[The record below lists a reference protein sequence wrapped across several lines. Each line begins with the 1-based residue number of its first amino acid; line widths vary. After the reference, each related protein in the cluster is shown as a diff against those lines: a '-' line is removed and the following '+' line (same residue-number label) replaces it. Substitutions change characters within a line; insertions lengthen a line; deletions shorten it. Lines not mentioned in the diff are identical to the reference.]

1 MTPIDASEP
10 QVTGRLRPP
19 ALSLLLAEV
28 RGIFEFNASL
38 MLSPLLMGAPRG
50 DGHPVLTLPGFLAS
64 DLSMAPMRRYLKEL
78 GYDAHAWNN
87 GRNIGG
93 VLRMRSALR
102 DRLAAVH
109 TATGRKVS
117 IIGWSLGGVYARDLA
132 LQAPDMVRS
141 VVTLGSPFANDI
153 RATNA
158 TRLYEAL
165 SGEAVE
171 DNAELRTAIAGD
183 LPVPATSI
191 YSRTDGVV
199 NWRTCILRPSDTAE
213 NIEVYLA
220 SHIGLGVN
228 AAALWA
234 VADRLAQSEGRF
246 RQFDRSG
253 PFAIAYAPPENAQS
267 SRPEAR
273 TV

>member
-1 MTPIDASEP
+1 MPIDRSETP
-10 QVTGRLRPP
+10 ETGRLRAPG
-19 ALSLLLAEV
+19 LGLLLAEA

-38 MLSPLLMGAPRG
+38 LLSPLLMRAPRG
-50 DGHPVLTLPGFLAS
+50 DGHAVLTLPGFLAS

-78 GYDAHAWNN
+78 GYDTYAWKM

-93 VLRMRSALR
+93 VAKMRAALR
-102 DRLAAVH
+102 DRLAEIHA
-109 TATGRKVS
+109 ATGRKAS
-117 IIGWSLGGVYARDLA
+117 IVGWSLGGVYARDLA
-132 LQAPDMVRS
+132 LQAPHMVRY
-141 VVTLGSPFANDI
+141 VVTLGSPFANDV

-171 DNAELRTAIAGD
+171 DNQELRAAISGD

-191 YSRTDGVV
+191 YSRSDGIV
-199 NWRTCILRPSDTAE
+199 NWRTCLLRPSDTAE

-220 SHIGLGVN
+220 SHVGLGVN

-234 VADRLAQSEGRF
+234 LADRLAQAEGQF

-267 SRPEAR
+267 GPMP
-273 TV
+273 